1 MRWPQKALA
10 PVISSPVLSTTQQ
23 RAEFDCL
30 CQQPAELTF
39 GREGV
44 AASDFVS
51 HVLIFRRRLCFM
63 DGTAATLIYVEPNG

>member
-23 RAEFDCL
+23 RAELDCL

-39 GREGV
+39 GSFEKV
-44 AASDFVS
+44 LPQVISVS
-51 HVLIFRRRLCFM
+51 SARNIDVMIFKQARVNSR
-63 DGTAATLIYVEPNG
+63 